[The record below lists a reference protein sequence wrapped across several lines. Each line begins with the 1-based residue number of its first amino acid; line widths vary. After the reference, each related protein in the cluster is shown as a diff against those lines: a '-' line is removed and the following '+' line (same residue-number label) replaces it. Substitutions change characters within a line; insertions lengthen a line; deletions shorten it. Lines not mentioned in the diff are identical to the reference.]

1 VEELEQKIIATLR
14 RFAAIDRETLKRET
28 LAGYFTFA
36 AERQFD
42 LCLLKLR
49 DAGQVQNSGG
59 LFGRWWIPTPPVAA
73 AAVECAAPAARS
85 EPKKATKSARK

>member
-1 VEELEQKIIATLR
+1 MDDAQEKILATLR
-14 RFAAIDRETLKRET
+14 KFASLDRETLMRQC

-42 LCLLKLR
+42 VALLKLR

-59 LFGRWWIPTPPVAA
+59 IHGRWWIPTPTTA

-85 EPKKATKSARK
+85 EPKKPAKSARK